1 MPRLSIKR
9 TSDHVLV
16 AVCDAEL
23 LGKEFREGKLRLKIH
38 EAFYDGEEASVK
50 KCLEALKEA
59 TIANLVGSIVEEV
72 IKAGLI
78 DPSRVIRVQGVP
90 HAQFVRF

>member
-1 MPRLSIKR
+1 MPKLSIKR

-16 AVCDAEL
+16 SVCDAEL

-38 EAFYDGEEASVK
+38 EAFYEGKEASVGE
-50 KCLEALKEA
+50 CLAALRGA
-59 TIANLVGSIVEEV
+59 TMANLVGSIVEEV

-78 DPSRVIRVQGVP
+78 DPKRVIRVQGVP
-90 HAQFVRF
+90 HAQFVRC